1 MMSWLVTV
9 AARLR
14 RAVGSWF
21 FEHVDAVRDVG
32 DTALGFAVRRTS
44 PDGEHELVCFRCN
57 AGSAQWDAFRDRLRW
72 RALYAPVEYAVVVIS
87 RKDFTAH
94 RLAGSCMSEDCS
106 VRWASS
112 VGQAR

>member
-1 MMSWLVTV
+1 MMSWLVKP
-9 AARLR
+9 R
-14 RAVGSWF
+14 RAVWSWF
-21 FEHVDAVRDVG
+21 FEHDDAVRDAA
-32 DTALGFAVRRTS
+32 DSALGFGVRRTW
-44 PDGEHELVCFRCN
+44 PDGEHELICFHYN
-57 AGSAQWDAFRDRLRW
+57 AGAAQWDAFWDRLRW
-72 RALYAPVEYAVVVIS
+72 RALYVPVEYAVVVIS